1 MRGLR
6 KKELKLQRKKKD
18 ARSLVT
24 KTTETAI
31 MPEITETITAEII
44 IIKTITGIIT
54 AEIIIIKTITEIIT
68 GIMAT
73 TKITE
78 TVTEKAVRM

>member
-44 IIKTITGIIT
+44 IIKTIT
-54 AEIIIIKTITEIIT
+54 E
-68 GIMAT
+68 IMAT
-73 TKITE
+73 TKVTE
-78 TVTEKAVRM
+78 TVTEKAARM

>member
-6 KKELKLQRKKKD
+6 KKKLKLQRKKKG

-24 KTTETAI
+24 KTKETAI

-54 AEIIIIKTITEIIT
+54 AEIIIIKTIT

-73 TKITE
+73 TKVTE

>member
-54 AEIIIIKTITEIIT
+54 AEIIIIKTITEI
-68 GIMAT
+68 MAT
-73 TKITE
+73 TKVTE
-78 TVTEKAVRM
+78 TVTEKAARM